1 MMVKID
7 GGMLVL
13 ILLAIWWWR
22 AELAKKPTA
31 PTAKNEIEK

>member
-22 AELAKKPTA
+22 AELAKA
-31 PTAKNEIEK
+31 PPAPVKKSEIQK